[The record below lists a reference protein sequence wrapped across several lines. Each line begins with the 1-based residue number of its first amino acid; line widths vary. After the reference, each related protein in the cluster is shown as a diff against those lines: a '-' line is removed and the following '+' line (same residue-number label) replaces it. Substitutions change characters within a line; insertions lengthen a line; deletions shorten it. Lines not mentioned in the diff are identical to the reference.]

1 MYFNIQQ
8 HKIRYD
14 DREKISPRTLQRV
27 AGRCEAMQSGEMSLA
42 LEYFR

>member
-1 MYFNIQQ
+1 MAYGNS
-8 HKIRYD
+8 KKSRYD
-14 DREKISPRTLQRV
+14 DREKISPQTLQRV